1 MSNIAIFET
10 TTELGG
16 CGLNINGNIL
26 EAFCSPSMQKH
37 SQTLL
42 PLFDNLLQSQN
53 LSPKDLQAVA
63 FGAGPGAFSGLR
75 FSVATAQAFALALN
89 IPAIPVSSALAL
101 VFWAIKYLLK
111 NPENQDNL
119 SQNFQIFSTLDAR
132 MNEIYIAKFEFEN
145 SEFKDFSAKN
155 FLQNLVENFD
165 NSWFAKNIQLIKIS
179 DFYDF
184 VSQNDTENNAKKY
197 KKYKKY
203 IVGNAEKLLDATQKS
218 KFAENSQIQFLPEI
232 VPKPQEVGEI
242 AAEYFSQNKNLQNA
256 ANALPIYIRNK
267 VAETT
272 AEREKNKT
280 QK

>member
-1 MSNIAIFET
+1 MYNIAIFET

-26 EAFCSPSMQKH
+26 ETFCSPSMQKH
-37 SQTLL
+37 SQDLL

-53 LSPKDLQAVA
+53 LFPKDLQAVA

-89 IPAIPVSSALAL
+89 IPAIPISSALTL

-111 NPENQDNL
+111 NPENQQNL
-119 SQNFQIFSTLDAR
+119 PQNFQIFSTLDAR
-132 MNEIYIAKFEFEN
+132 MNEIYIAKFEFE
-145 SEFKDFSAKN
+145 SLEFKDFSAKN

-165 NSWFAKNIQLIKIS
+165 NAWFAKNIHLIKIS

-184 VSQNDTENNAKKY
+184 VSQNKNENEA
-197 KKYKKY
+197 KKY
-203 IVGNAEKLLDATQKS
+203 IVGNTEKLLDATQKA
-218 KFAENSQIQFLPEI
+218 KFAGNSQIQFLPEI
-232 VPKPQEVGEI
+232 VPKPQEVGEL
-242 AAEYFSQNKNLQNA
+242 AAEYFSQNKNLQAAQNA
-256 ANALPIYIRNK
+256 MPIYIRNK

-272 AEREKNKT
+272 AERERNK
-280 QK
+280 K

>member
-1 MSNIAIFET
+1 
-10 TTELGG
+10 
-16 CGLNINGNIL
+16 
-26 EAFCSPSMQKH
+26 
-37 SQTLL
+37 
-42 PLFDNLLQSQN
+42 
-53 LSPKDLQAVA
+53 
-63 FGAGPGAFSGLR
+63 
-75 FSVATAQAFALALN
+75 
-89 IPAIPVSSALAL
+89 
-101 VFWAIKYLLK
+101 
-111 NPENQDNL
+111 
-119 SQNFQIFSTLDAR
+119 

-197 KKYKKY
+197 KKY
-203 IVGNAEKLLDATQKS
+203 IVGNAEKLLDATQKA